1 MASSSSPRLPLPVLR
16 EETDAFGESPPGYGD
31 LSPAAG
37 GHSPTSPPVLDR
49 TDLPR
54 EIFPEPLV
62 SRPAAESEEEVQGF
76 GALLAGRY
84 RPGSDWT
91 PDPLPTDPPADTVV
105 G

>member
-16 EETDAFGESPPGYGD
+16 EETDVFGESPPGYGD
-31 LSPAAG
+31 LSPPV
-37 GHSPTSPPVLDR
+37 GHSPTSPPVIDR

-54 EIFPEPLV
+54 EIFPTPLV

-76 GALLAGRY
+76 GAFLAGRY
-84 RPGSDWT
+84 RPGSDWI